1 MDTRISTF
9 HSTSRTEEEYYEGS
23 ISVTG
28 HLEREISISKHSY
41 QQKLKCIRWP
51 TAELQKGFGFQ
62 NFSFQLDHHCYSQK
76 MLACNQNETMLMLFG
91 FLAFITASDWN
102 AIASN
107 FCFFFWAHVK
117 RHLVAIV
124 WNLSTLSLNVF
135 LQVGIAEFLGK
146 EKPRGSL
153 LPFPRRLAQRRHT
166 ARHGRA
172 AVVGKCT
179 TTTPR
184 LVWNV
189 SHPLCLVTMCYNVLH
204 HSSLCAGT
212 MCSHC
217 G

>member
-1 MDTRISTF
+1 M
-9 HSTSRTEEEYYEGS
+9 
-23 ISVTG
+23 
-28 HLEREISISKHSY
+28 
-41 QQKLKCIRWP
+41 W
-51 TAELQKGFGFQ
+51 
-62 NFSFQLDHHCYSQK
+62 
-76 MLACNQNETMLMLFG
+76 FG

-166 ARHGRA
+166 ARRHRGGAA
-172 AVVGKCT
+172 AVGECT
-179 TTTPR
+179 PTTPR
-184 LVWNV
+184 LGWNV
-189 SHPLCLVTMCYNVLH
+189 SHPLCLVTMCYNVHNVLPLRLTRWHGRAKDSMFH
-204 HSSLCAGT
+204 HVCLFKMVTLMKSFP
-212 MCSHC
+212 HC
-217 G
+217 FG